1 MQICPFTENHRKRE
15 TCITGM
21 ILIQISVC
29 VLFFRGVATDDS
41 VLIHEQPEDYDE
53 EDAGRLD
60 DEDHEGDLG
69 GEEGNM
75 GFDDGDLT
83 GHDKWGGVVEP
94 NQDVNEGDPGGEG
107 DVGFDDGDSTGHDE
121 WGGVTEPGGEVSEE
135 DFGGEK
141 DNDDGDQ
148 TEHDEWGEVTETGEE
163 GNEGNLG
170 DDSASE
176 GAVNTTGTSQDGLCV
191 VRFAQL

>member
-1 MQICPFTENHRKRE
+1 
-15 TCITGM
+15 M

-60 DEDHEGDLG
+60 DEDHEGGLG

-83 GHDKWGGVVEP
+83 GHD
-94 NQDVNEGDPGGEG
+94 
-107 DVGFDDGDSTGHDE
+107 E
-121 WGGVTEPGGEVSEE
+121 WGGVMEPSGEVSE
-135 DFGGEK
+135 GELGRESHGRAAGK
-141 DNDDGDQ
+141 Q
-148 TEHDEWGEVTETGEE
+148 HRQWKAVTPD
-163 GNEGNLG
+163 LH
-170 DDSASE
+170 
-176 GAVNTTGTSQDGLCV
+176 C
-191 VRFAQL
+191 R